1 MRQDY
6 AYKLDQC
13 DVPQDRRS
21 ELQRF
26 RAKRAEWL
34 SWLETD
40 EHHAIW
46 STLHSMVWAD
56 VAFKTLT
63 GLAIDNEENAL
74 NNSLVMEAMLNGHVA
89 TQVLGIRRLMDR
101 GRGNISLRRLIIE
114 VGSCFE
120 LFTRENYVCFDGD
133 PYDYQTVRDARI
145 RQLLREDGKPGF
157 HAGWVPFSGPEGDGA
172 SELAHMQFDR
182 LAGIDP
188 AKRTRQDRLPRRLLK
203 TIEKWLVD
211 SDADDLAEWSHR
223 YLAHGGDRL
232 SRQEIAHLNVTANK
246 ITEAIK
252 GLSRATEGM
261 AMLLFAGGRSGA
273 LMPTAQFNQFEKLDK
288 PIMRER
294 NRQSGHGRW
303 HSLSTVWDR
312 CLDGVEGDLVS
323 QPQSDEAQT

>member
-145 RQLLREDGKPGF
+145 SSTDSRASIRRNERAKIACRVVSSRPLRNGSSTVTQTI
-157 HAGWVPFSGPEGDGA
+157 WRSGVTAILRTGA
-172 SELAHMQFDR
+172 TAYRD
-182 LAGIDP
+182 
-188 AKRTRQDRLPRRLLK
+188 RRLL
-203 TIEKWLVD
+203 I
-211 SDADDLAEWSHR
+211 
-223 YLAHGGDRL
+223 
-232 SRQEIAHLNVTANK
+232 
-246 ITEAIK
+246 
-252 GLSRATEGM
+252 
-261 AMLLFAGGRSGA
+261 
-273 LMPTAQFNQFEKLDK
+273 
-288 PIMRER
+288 
-294 NRQSGHGRW
+294 
-303 HSLSTVWDR
+303 
-312 CLDGVEGDLVS
+312 
-323 QPQSDEAQT
+323 